1 MNRFFKYAPNIFAAL
16 ILGFMVLSVLELV
29 QSPFLIFEKNT
40 PQPLKTYHYA
50 FFLPSQNYSFFRK
63 LREGALNA
71 SQTMDCAITFYE
83 LDNDP
88 LSLDMVVNS
97 GYDGIGIYPY
107 VKDDRTLAALARISE
122 AGIPVVQIE
131 NEILRDETTF
141 FIGTNNFETG
151 KAVGKLAMKAGNGK
165 LNMALVY
172 SEKNPG
178 LMTDSNLIEM
188 GLNSTMG
195 SRLGNLHTRL
205 TSLNPLD
212 AEGLT
217 YDLIRGWEDL
227 DIIILTDPNDTLV
240 AVQAI
245 IDLNMVGSVQV
256 IGFGEDERIQEYIN
270 KGLMLGTIVRN
281 PFRIGFSAVMA
292 LQEISTNGY
301 TSAYVDTGIS
311 VLLGKLPGGENK

>member
-1 MNRFFKYAPNIFAAL
+1 MNRFFKLAPLIFASL
-16 ILGFMVLSVLELV
+16 IVGFMLLSIRELV
-29 QSPFLIFEKNT
+29 KSPFLSFEKNSQQT
-40 PQPLKTYHYA
+40 RKTYHYA
-50 FFLPSQNYSFFRK
+50 FFLPSQDYSFFRK

-71 SQTMDCAITFYE
+71 SQTMDCAITFHE

-88 LSLDMVVNS
+88 LSLHMVVNS

-107 VKDDRTLAALARISE
+107 VKDESTLEALARISE
-122 AGIPVVQIE
+122 AGIPIVQIE
-131 NEILRDETTF
+131 NEILRDEKTF

-151 KAVGKLAMKAGNGK
+151 KAVGKLAMKAGKGK

-172 SEKNPG
+172 SKKNPG

-195 SRLGNLHTRL
+195 SRLGTFQTRL

-212 AEGLT
+212 AEALT
-217 YDLIRGWEDL
+217 YDLIRNGEDL
-227 DIIILTDPNDTLV
+227 DIIVLTDPNDTLV

-245 IDLNMVGSVQV
+245 IDLNLVGSVQV
-256 IGFGEDERIQEYIN
+256 IGFGEDDRIQEYIN

-311 VLLGKLPGGENK
+311 VLIGKSPEGGDQ